1 MSTPLAGWY
10 PNPDGS
16 SDLRYWDGTAWTDR
30 TQPGPSVPATPA
42 TPAADPGAGDPRQTP
57 TAEAATTEVAPE
69 VQPPTDTPQDP
80 GAPTQDTVQIAP
92 EPAAPE
98 LAITD
103 TVLFGS
109 PPLTP
114 PAPSAPAAPQPAPT
128 NLPPPVAQTPVPPM
142 APAPAAPAAPP
153 PAAGFTPPT
162 PYPAAPPAYPAAYPA
177 APPVYGTPAV
187 MAARPTGGNGVGVA
201 ALVFGLASIPVAF
214 LCGFLGLALAIAAVT
229 LGIIGLVQAGKTD
242 PPGPRGLSIA
252 GLALAG
258 VGILIMIFW
267 VLILV
272 TG

>member
-69 VQPPTDTPQDP
+69 VQAPTDTPQDP

-98 LAITD
+98 LATTD

-114 PAPSAPAAPQPAPT
+114 PAPSAPADPQPAPT

-142 APAPAAPAAPP
+142 APPPAAPAAPP

-162 PYPAAPPAYPAAYPA
+162 PYPAAPP
-177 APPVYGTPAV
+177 VYGTPTV